1 MGSLVRSIVDDFDL
15 LFPFGS
21 TATLTG
27 RPHRELPANIIEEE
41 RGYTIELAAPG
52 LSRGDF
58 EVTSD
63 RGLLH
68 VTVRRPAEEGR
79 KFALQEWGSQ
89 SEVRRSWQ
97 LPSGVDAGSITARYE
112 AGILRVEVP
121 TGGRKS
127 RVEVR
132 VE

>member
-15 LFPFGS
+15 LFPFGTS
-21 TATLTG
+21 SLVAG
-27 RPHRELPANIIEEE
+27 RHGRELPANVLEGE
-41 RGYTIELAAPG
+41 RGYTIEIAAPG

-79 KFALQEWGSQ
+79 KFALQEWGAQ
-89 SEVRRSWQ
+89 SEARRTWQ
-97 LPSGVDAGSITARYE
+97 LPSGVDASSITARYE
-112 AGILRVEVP
+112 VGILRVEVP
-121 TGGRKS
+121 TAGRKS

>member
-1 MGSLVRSIVDDFDL
+1 MSSLVRSIVDDLDL
-15 LFPFGS
+15 LFPFGTS
-21 TATLTG
+21 SLVAG
-27 RPHRELPANIIEEE
+27 RHGRELPANVLEDEK
-41 RGYTIELAAPG
+41 GYVLELAAPG

-68 VTVRRPAEEGR
+68 VTVRREAETR
-79 KFALQEWGSQ
+79 RVASQEWGTQ
-89 SEVRRSWQ
+89 SETRRSWQ
-97 LPSGVDAGSITARYE
+97 LPSGVDASSITARYE

-121 TGGRKS
+121 TAGRKS

>member
-27 RPHRELPANIIEEE
+27 RSHRELPANVIEEE

-79 KFALQEWGSQ
+79 KFVLQEWGSQ
-89 SEVRRSWQ
+89 SEVRRTWQ
-97 LPSGVDAGSITARYE
+97 LPSGVEPAAISARYE

-121 TGGRKS
+121 TGGRRS